1 MSFDHQDKSFNFQQ
15 QKERKCVVLS
25 VTRDVIF
32 LPGKYKESLSKQ
44 GRVKP
49 LSFKRTM
56 TPQQLQATITR
67 QLECSNVIVQ

>member
-1 MSFDHQDKSFNFQQ
+1 M
-15 QKERKCVVLS
+15 LS